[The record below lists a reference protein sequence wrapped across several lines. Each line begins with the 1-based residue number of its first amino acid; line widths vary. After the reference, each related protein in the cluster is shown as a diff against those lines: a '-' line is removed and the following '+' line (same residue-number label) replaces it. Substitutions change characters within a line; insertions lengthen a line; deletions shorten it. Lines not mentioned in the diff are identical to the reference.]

1 MSSLISGEG
10 KERKG
15 KSWVLVLV
23 RASHDA
29 ACARTRS
36 AVTSMPKTKETRAEP
51 AMALLRTSSPVVA
64 TDAWWDQFA
73 RSSSFGR
80 STCALHA
87 GPVGGGAADQ
97 IARAVRLQDRV

>member
-1 MSSLISGEG
+1 M
-10 KERKG
+10 
-15 KSWVLVLV
+15 V

-87 GPVGGGAADQ
+87 GPVGGGAADAEPLARLEPDLAEQVHQ

>member
-1 MSSLISGEG
+1 M
-10 KERKG
+10 
-15 KSWVLVLV
+15 V

-87 GPVGGGAADQ
+87 GPVGGISVG
-97 IARAVRLQDRV
+97 V

>member
-1 MSSLISGEG
+1 MLTPSSSERENVVSSLISGEG

-36 AVTSMPKTKETRAEP
+36 AVTSMPKTKETRAERAREEDCHP
-51 AMALLRTSSPVVA
+51 DVLSDDDYMGLAQ
-64 TDAWWDQFA
+64 DA
-73 RSSSFGR
+73 
-80 STCALHA
+80 
-87 GPVGGGAADQ
+87 
-97 IARAVRLQDRV
+97 